1 MLPDEVTLALRS
13 DSLME
18 AMAGAGVPLQT
29 ANGDGAALNR
39 DQLARLGADIAVRVS
54 CWN

>member
-13 DSLME
+13 DSLIG
-18 AMAGAGVPLQT
+18 AMASAGVPLQT
-29 ANGDGAALNR
+29 AASAGTTLNR